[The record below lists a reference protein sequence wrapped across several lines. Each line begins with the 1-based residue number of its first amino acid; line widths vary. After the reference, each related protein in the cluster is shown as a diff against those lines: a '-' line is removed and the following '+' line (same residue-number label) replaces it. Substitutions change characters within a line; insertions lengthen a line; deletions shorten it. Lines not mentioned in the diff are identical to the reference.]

1 MKQLLTVFVL
11 VAGLVLGAFG
21 SVFAGGSSFE
31 ALFQKQGADTLTF
44 YGCEGT
50 DGSCPSLVKTY
61 SFIFARNG
69 QVAIDRN
76 GQRSRG
82 AWKAGGQR
90 VTVKEAD
97 FATTF
102 ELYKDQ
108 FLSYCHEESGDILM
122 LKLAK

>member
-1 MKQLLTVFVL
+1 M
-11 VAGLVLGAFG
+11 
-21 SVFAGGSSFE
+21 AGGSSFE
-31 ALFQKQGADTLTF
+31 ALFQKQGAGTLTF

-50 DGSCPSLVKTY
+50 DGACPSLVKTY

-82 AWKAGGQR
+82 VWKAAGQR
-90 VTVKEAD
+90 VIVKEAD
-97 FATTF
+97 FATAF
-102 ELYKDQ
+102 DFYKNQ

-122 LKLAK
+122 LKLAP